1 MPVSIDQNARSV
13 MAANAQHLYRPL
25 PNKRDEGSETAEAD
39 KLISFF
45 NGIAD
50 VDVGVDTGSAS
61 SSFISQ
67 KKTQKCTK
75 KIKKKNGSTE

>member
-67 KKTQKCTK
+67 KNTK
-75 KIKKKNGSTE
+75 MYKENREKNGSTE